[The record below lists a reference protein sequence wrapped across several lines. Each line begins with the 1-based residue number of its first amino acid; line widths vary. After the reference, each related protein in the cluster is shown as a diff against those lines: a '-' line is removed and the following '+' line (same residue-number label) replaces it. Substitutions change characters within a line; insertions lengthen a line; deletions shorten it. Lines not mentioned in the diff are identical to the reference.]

1 MSRFADAYS
10 TTTIPLGP
18 CDCPGTPHER
28 DEAVARTEL
37 GASAKARV
45 GRAEI
50 EGAVQHDP
58 LAAHRQLVLETVISW
73 NLLWLAPA
81 TDDGAERVAV
91 PVPITPATVAELDRD
106 TLVPLAEAID
116 KFTADG
122 SPPNASGAPSPASPR
137 GSASRIRTKTPTRG
151 T

>member
-1 MSRFADAYS
+1 MSRFADPHA
-10 TTTIPLGP
+10 TTVIPIGP
-18 CDCPGTPHER
+18 CDCPGKPHEQ
-28 DEAVARTEL
+28 DEAVARTEI

-58 LAAHRQLVLETVISW
+58 LAAHRQLVLETVVSW

-81 TDDGAERVAV
+81 ADDGAERVTV
-91 PVPITPATVAELDRD
+91 PVPITPGTVAELDRD
-106 TLVPLAEAID
+106 TLIGLAEAID
-116 KFTADG
+116 KYTSESDL
-122 SPPNASGAPSPASPR
+122 PNASGAPSRALRR